1 MDIDDINILVK
12 YLSNL
17 PMKEY
22 KKKFTFL
29 GEGIARKVF
38 ALNKNLVVK
47 VAKDEDGLHQNFVE
61 SYIFKNAPYNLK
73 RYLCP
78 VLLYNKR
85 ILIMPRAEVFPNIRR
100 KTFVDLKKLRE
111 ESSIEE
117 DIYTLGEKY
126 FLFKEDLYV
135 HSSWGIINDNY
146 YLIDYGCTSEEG
158 DLYYDLLMKTNGLL

>member
-1 MDIDDINILVK
+1 MDIDDINILMK

-47 VAKDEDGLHQNFVE
+47 VAKGEDGLHQNFVE

-85 ILIMPRAEVFPNIRR
+85 ILIMPRAEVFPDIRR
-100 KTFVDLKKLRE
+100 KTFVDLKNCVKKVL
-111 ESSIEE
+111 
-117 DIYTLGEKY
+117 
-126 FLFKEDLYV
+126 
-135 HSSWGIINDNY
+135 
-146 YLIDYGCTSEEG
+146 
-158 DLYYDLLMKTNGLL
+158 

>member
-1 MDIDDINILVK
+1 MDIDDINILMK

-17 PMKEY
+17 PIKEY

-47 VAKDEDGLHQNFVE
+47 VAKGEDGLHQNFVE

-85 ILIMPRAEVFPNIRR
+85 ILIMPRAEVFPDIRR

-146 YLIDYGCTSEEG
+146 YLIDYGCTSCEG
-158 DLYYDLLMKTNGLL
+158 DLYYDFLMRTNGLL

>member
-1 MDIDDINILVK
+1 MDIDDINILMK

-47 VAKDEDGLHQNFVE
+47 VAKGEDGLHQNFVE

-73 RYLCP
+73 KYLCP

-146 YLIDYGCTSEEG
+146 YLIDYGCTSCEG
-158 DLYYDLLMKTNGLL
+158 DLYYDFLMRTNGLL

>member
-1 MDIDDINILVK
+1 MDIDDINILMK

-47 VAKDEDGLHQNFVE
+47 VAKGEDGLHQNFVE

-85 ILIMPRAEVFPNIRR
+85 ILIMPRAEVFPDIRR

-117 DIYTLGEKY
+117 DIYTLAEKY

-146 YLIDYGCTSEEG
+146 YLIDYGCTSCEG
-158 DLYYDLLMKTNGLL
+158 DLYYDFLMRTNGLL

>member
-1 MDIDDINILVK
+1 MDIDDINILMK

-22 KKKFTFL
+22 IKRFTFL

-85 ILIMPRAEVFPNIRR
+85 ILIMPRAEIFPNIRR
-100 KTFVDLKKLRE
+100 KTFVDLKELRE

-146 YLIDYGCTSEEG
+146 YLIDYGCTSCEG
-158 DLYYDLLMKTNGLL
+158 DLYYDFLMRTNGLL

>member
-1 MDIDDINILVK
+1 MDIDDINILMK

-85 ILIMPRAEVFPNIRR
+85 ILIMPRAEVFPDIRR

-146 YLIDYGCTSEEG
+146 YLIDYGCTSCEG
-158 DLYYDLLMKTNGLL
+158 DLYYDFLMRTNGLL

>member
-1 MDIDDINILVK
+1 MDIDDINILMK

-47 VAKDEDGLHQNFVE
+47 VAKGEDGLHQNFVE

-85 ILIMPRAEVFPNIRR
+85 ILIMPRAEVFPDIRR

-146 YLIDYGCTSEEG
+146 YLIDYGCTSCEG
-158 DLYYDLLMKTNGLL
+158 DLYYDFLMRTNGLL

>member
-1 MDIDDINILVK
+1 MDIDDINILIK

-38 ALNKNLVVK
+38 SLNKNLVVK

-146 YLIDYGCTSEEG
+146 YLIDYGCTSCEG
-158 DLYYDLLMKTNGLL
+158 DLYYDFLMRTNGLL

>member
-1 MDIDDINILVK
+1 MDIDDINILMK
-12 YLSNL
+12 YLSSL

-22 KKKFTFL
+22 KKNFTFL

-47 VAKDEDGLHQNFVE
+47 VAKGEDGLHQNFVE

-85 ILIMPRAEVFPNIRR
+85 ILIMPRAEVFPDIRR
-100 KTFVDLKKLRE
+100 KTFVDLKRLRE

-146 YLIDYGCTSEEG
+146 YLIDYGCTSCEG
-158 DLYYDLLMKTNGLL
+158 DLYYDFLMRTNGIL

>member
-1 MDIDDINILVK
+1 MDIDDINILMK

-47 VAKDEDGLHQNFVE
+47 VAKGEDGLHQNFVE

-85 ILIMPRAEVFPNIRR
+85 ILIMPRADVFPNIRR

-117 DIYTLGEKY
+117 DICDLGEKY

-146 YLIDYGCTSEEG
+146 YLIDYGCTSCEG
-158 DLYYDLLMKTNGLL
+158 DLYYDFLMRTNGLL

>member
-1 MDIDDINILVK
+1 MDIDDINILIK

-100 KTFVDLKKLRE
+100 KTFVDLKNCVKKVL
-111 ESSIEE
+111 
-117 DIYTLGEKY
+117 
-126 FLFKEDLYV
+126 
-135 HSSWGIINDNY
+135 
-146 YLIDYGCTSEEG
+146 
-158 DLYYDLLMKTNGLL
+158 

>member
-1 MDIDDINILVK
+1 MDIDDINILMK

-146 YLIDYGCTSEEG
+146 YLIDYGCTSCEG
-158 DLYYDLLMKTNGLL
+158 DLYYDFLMRTNGLL

>member
-1 MDIDDINILVK
+1 MDIDDINILIK

-22 KKKFTFL
+22 KKNFTFL

-47 VAKDEDGLHQNFVE
+47 VAKGEDGLHQNFVE
-61 SYIFKNAPYNLK
+61 SYIFKNAPYKLK

-111 ESSIEE
+111 ENSI
-117 DIYTLGEKY
+117 EKY

-135 HSSWGIINDNY
+135 HSSWGIINDTY

>member
-1 MDIDDINILVK
+1 MDIDDINILMK

-38 ALNKNLVVK
+38 SLNKNLVVK
-47 VAKDEDGLHQNFVE
+47 VAKGEDGLHQNFVE

-85 ILIMPRAEVFPNIRR
+85 ILIMPRAEIFPNIRR

-146 YLIDYGCTSEEG
+146 YLIDYGCTSCEG
-158 DLYYDLLMKTNGLL
+158 DLYYDFLMRTNGLL

>member
-1 MDIDDINILVK
+1 MDIDDINILLK

-47 VAKDEDGLHQNFVE
+47 VAKGEDGLHQNFVE

-85 ILIMPRAEVFPNIRR
+85 ILIMPRAEVFSNIRR
-100 KTFVDLKKLRE
+100 KTFVDLKELRE

-117 DIYTLGEKY
+117 DIYILGEQY
-126 FLFKEDLYV
+126 FLLIEDL
-135 HSSWGIINDNY
+135 
-146 YLIDYGCTSEEG
+146 
-158 DLYYDLLMKTNGLL
+158 

>member
-1 MDIDDINILVK
+1 MDIDDINILMK

-47 VAKDEDGLHQNFVE
+47 VAKGEDGLHQNFVE

-146 YLIDYGCTSEEG
+146 YLIDYGCTSCEG
-158 DLYYDLLMKTNGLL
+158 DLYYDFLMRTNGLL

>member
-22 KKKFTFL
+22 KKIFTFL

-47 VAKDEDGLHQNFVE
+47 VAKGEDGLHQNFVE

-73 RYLCP
+73 KYLCP

-146 YLIDYGCTSEEG
+146 YLIDYGCTSCEG
-158 DLYYDLLMKTNGLL
+158 DLYYDFLMRTNGLL

>member
-1 MDIDDINILVK
+1 MDIDDINILMK

-111 ESSIEE
+111 ENSIEE

-135 HSSWGIINDNY
+135 HSSWGIINDIY

>member
-38 ALNKNLVVK
+38 SLNKNLVVK

>member
-1 MDIDDINILVK
+1 MDIDDINILMK

-22 KKKFTFL
+22 KKRFTFL

-47 VAKDEDGLHQNFVE
+47 VAKGEDGFHQNFVE
-61 SYIFKNAPYNLK
+61 SYIFKNAPYKLK

-85 ILIMPRAEVFPNIRR
+85 ILIMPRAEIFPNIRR

-111 ESSIEE
+111 ENSIEE

-135 HSSWGIINDNY
+135 HSSWGIINDTY

-158 DLYYDLLMKTNGLL
+158 DLYYDLIMKINGLL

>member
-1 MDIDDINILVK
+1 MDIDDINILIK

-47 VAKDEDGLHQNFVE
+47 VAKGEDGLHQNFVE

-73 RYLCP
+73 KYLCP

-85 ILIMPRAEVFPNIRR
+85 ILIMPRAEVFPDIRR

-146 YLIDYGCTSEEG
+146 YLIDYGCTSCEG
-158 DLYYDLLMKTNGLL
+158 DLYYDFLMRTNGLL

>member
-1 MDIDDINILVK
+1 MDIDDINILMK

-73 RYLCP
+73 KYLCP

-146 YLIDYGCTSEEG
+146 YLIDYGCTSCEG
-158 DLYYDLLMKTNGLL
+158 DLYYDFLMRTNGLL

>member
-1 MDIDDINILVK
+1 MDIDDINILIK

-135 HSSWGIINDNY
+135 HSSWWIVNDNY
-146 YLIDYGCTSEEG
+146 YLIDYGCTSCEG
-158 DLYYDLLMKTNGLL
+158 DLYYDFLMRTNGIL